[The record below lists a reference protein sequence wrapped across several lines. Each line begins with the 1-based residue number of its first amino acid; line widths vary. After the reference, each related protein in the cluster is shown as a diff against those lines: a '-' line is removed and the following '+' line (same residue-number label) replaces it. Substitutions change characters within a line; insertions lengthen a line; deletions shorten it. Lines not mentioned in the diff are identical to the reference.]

1 MRFIILRYIFC
12 IGVLMANQNIEEG
25 EELGEDQDVTDMMG
39 RSAVDLVF
47 SRSRES
53 NLGNF
58 VTDAMFNAFKNESK
72 ISIIQSKL
80 LEYSEICKGD
90 VTLDL
95 IKSMSG
101 QSFNLVNTT
110 GLELMSILEESVAN
124 FDVNG
129 VDTSGDFLQV
139 SGVQVE
145 FDLTQDVGKRVTS
158 ALLCCQE
165 RHPVDPDEVY
175 RIVVASN
182 TIANTNN
189 KNAITAI
196 QDFIQSFPNQT
207 IPSSR
212 YKKTECRS
220 WVKTKND
227 KNRENL
233 IYFLLAVMALSG
245 FLTVIANIT
254 VIYVGFNTSKK
265 IFENSIL
272 SLAFV
277 DLLTGVIC
285 TPSVS
290 IIYYHSK
297 YNLQ

>member
-1 MRFIILRYIFC
+1 
-12 IGVLMANQNIEEG
+12 MANQNIQEREVIA
-25 EELGEDQDVTDMMG
+25 EDEAVTDMMG
-39 RSAVDLVF
+39 RSAVDLVS

-53 NLGNF
+53 NLGNL
-58 VTDAMFNAFKNESK
+58 VTDAMANAFKNESK
-72 ISIIQSKL
+72 IAILQSKL
-80 LEYSEICKGD
+80 LEYSDIRKGD
-90 VTLDL
+90 VTSDL

-101 QSFNLVNTT
+101 QSFHLVNTT
-110 GLELMSILEESVAN
+110 GLELRSILEESVAN
-124 FDVNG
+124 FDTDG
-129 VDTSGDFLQV
+129 VDTSGDYLQV

-158 ALLCCQE
+158 ALLCCTE
-165 RHPVDPDEVY
+165 RHPLEPDAVY

-182 TIANTNN
+182 TIANTTN
-189 KNAITAI
+189 KNAVNVI
-196 QDFIQSFPNQT
+196 QDFVQSFPNQT
-207 IPSSR
+207 IPAAR

-220 WVKTKND
+220 WVKTKNYT
-227 KNRENL
+227 NRENL

-265 IFENSIL
+265 IFEKSIL

-297 YNLQ
+297 YNLHQSLA